1 MNRERWNDRGFILA
15 AAILGML
22 VVGSAVAAGYFIA
35 NQEYRVGKALR
46 ESTSAFYAAQAG
58 LERTYATWSIRDRW
72 TMRAGDSV
80 SVGPITLPNGTSYR
94 GVAMRVDNVPQTDT
108 DSERYYV
115 VRVAGAAPA
124 PLLGEEVRSSQAMVL
139 RVRYYDF
146 CCSAAIQVKDTLEQ
160 AGNSMISGNNLSPS
174 AWAGQCDSANPAN
187 VAGAEVECDSC
198 YSKGGV
204 ISQTYGNPP
213 TESDTTLQSETLTE
227 WDEINYDFLKAKASK
242 TYAAGEIISNTV
254 PVVTTDPLTGLPVCD
269 ESVRNN
275 WGEPTNSLQP
285 CFSYFPIIYAEG
297 DLTINANRYG
307 QGLLVVEG
315 SLVIGG
321 GYQFYGIVLVK
332 GHLVSQGTGMKI
344 YGSAV
349 VAGQGPGIVVDSV
362 YHTDSRVAGNS
373 VVQYSACA
381 VMRAKR
387 FGELARKEPLPLRA
401 WTETLN

>member
-1 MNRERWNDRGFILA
+1 
-15 AAILGML
+15 
-22 VVGSAVAAGYFIA
+22 
-35 NQEYRVGKALR
+35 
-46 ESTSAFYAAQAG
+46 
-58 LERTYATWSIRDRW
+58 
-72 TMRAGDSV
+72 MRAGDSV

-227 WDEINYDFLKAKASK
+227 WDEVTYEFLKAKASK

-269 ESVRNN
+269 ESVRRQL
-275 WGEPTNSLQP
+275 GRAYELAPPVLQL
-285 CFSYFPIIYAEG
+285 FPDHLRRGGSHDQREQVRSGVARRRG
-297 DLTINANRYG
+297 KPRDRRRLPVLRDRTR
-307 QGLLVVEG
+307 EG
-315 SLVIGG
+315 SPRLA
-321 GYQFYGIVLVK
+321 GYGNEDLRL
-332 GHLVSQGTGMKI
+332 GRRRGTGS
-344 YGSAV
+344 GDRR
-349 VAGQGPGIVVDSV
+349 G
-362 YHTDSRVAGNS
+362 
-373 VVQYSACA
+373 
-381 VMRAKR
+381 
-387 FGELARKEPLPLRA
+387 
-401 WTETLN
+401 